1 VRLID
6 SGWSQELIAASAL
19 ATIRFMPIDA
29 GPLPDDVHTLR
40 RMLVAEREAHAARE
54 TELAAAKAGLVTK
67 TLEIEKLK
75 IQIARLR
82 RQQFGSSGVP
92 REKIDRIIAQRPR
105 PRNLPARCPR
115 PHCRPPDQPH
125 HRIAALEHRHHP
137 SARCRLTR
145 SRQAPSP

>member
-75 IQIARLR
+75 I
-82 RQQFGSSGVP
+82 
-92 REKIDRIIAQRPR
+92 
-105 PRNLPARCPR
+105 
-115 PHCRPPDQPH
+115 
-125 HRIAALEHRHHP
+125 
-137 SARCRLTR
+137 
-145 SRQAPSP
+145 